1 MVKNLLKKTDNIADA
16 VGDATKAAKK
26 AAGSAADIASS
37 AARKADDAA
46 DLIAAAGR
54 KSDDIADAAG
64 SAARKSDDIADAA
77 GSAARRIDPKTAAKL
92 TVTAAVLGTA
102 IWLTADQTI
111 TNKKTRECAKVCAP
125 LNWDDY
131 EQAGKP
137 SDMAL
142 DYNTVAKMNAK
153 LTAAGKEEIDG
164 DGLIFCKD
172 PNRNCDD
179 YCVSSCKNKYQ
190 SAAKRIGKGA
200 GGAAGSAVG
209 GAVSGAAKGLADALG
224 IPGDILKYILYGV
237 VGLVVIFILMKFIP
251 K

>member
-1 MVKNLLKKTDNIADA
+1 MAKSILKKADNIADT
-16 VGDATKAAKK
+16 VSDATKAARK
-26 AAGSAADIASS
+26 AAGSAADAAST

-46 DLIAAAGR
+46 DLLAAAGR

-64 SAARKSDDIADAA
+64 SAARKTDDIADAA
-77 GSAARRIDPKTAAKL
+77 GSAAKRIDPKTAAKL
-92 TVTAAVLGTA
+92 AVTAAVLGTA
-102 IWLTADQTI
+102 IWLTADQAN
-111 TNKKTRECAKVCAP
+111 TNKKTRECAQVCAP

-142 DYNTVAKMNAK
+142 DYNTLAKMNAK
-153 LTAAGKEEIDG
+153 LTAAGKEEVD
-164 DGLIFCKD
+164 DEGLIFCKD

-179 YCVSSCKNKYQ
+179 YCLSNCKDKYQ
-190 SAAKRIGKGA
+190 SAAKRIGGAA
-200 GGAAGSAVG
+200 GGAAGGAVG
-209 GAVSGAAKGLADALG
+209 SAASEAAKGLADALG

-237 VGLVVIFILMKFIP
+237 VGLVVIFILLKFIP